1 MMSCKKNMHVMQGMS
16 INHILATNR
25 VILNFAGILNKLE
38 IGVQI
43 NKQSNTMILVG
54 SIAAKSSIGHSVV

>member
-1 MMSCKKNMHVMQGMS
+1 MSVMQGML
-16 INHILATNR
+16 INHILAINR

-38 IGVQI
+38 IGMQI

-54 SIAAKSSIGHSVV
+54 SIAAKSSIVHSVV